1 MQSQVSRP
9 SESDIKFLASLCEPL
24 TPLRHA
30 NKGPP
35 GQWRRTQ
42 GSLSYNSC
50 STGGS
55 QGGTWMGGTARWEVV
70 LSALLARLSPCWSLR
85 ETSSAAAQS
94 CHQGVTLPSPPRS
107 EGTLTPA
114 LKTASSP
121 GRPRTGCSEASLI
134 SCQGASQSGEG
145 GVGESRGQESAAHFR
160 EEEAEVRTGLGSPSR
175 TFSTCITIP
184 GRRGHLLS
192 TPIPIGM

>member
-1 MQSQVSRP
+1 MEENSRVTQLQLLQHRGQPRRNLDGRDSQMGSG
-9 SESDIKFLASLCEPL
+9 ALCSS
-24 TPLRHA
+24 
-30 NKGPP
+30 
-35 GQWRRTQ
+35 
-42 GSLSYNSC
+42 GSAV
-50 STGGS
+50 T
-55 QGGTWMGGTARWEVV
+55 
-70 LSALLARLSPCWSLR
+70 LL

-192 TPIPIGM
+192 TPVPIGM